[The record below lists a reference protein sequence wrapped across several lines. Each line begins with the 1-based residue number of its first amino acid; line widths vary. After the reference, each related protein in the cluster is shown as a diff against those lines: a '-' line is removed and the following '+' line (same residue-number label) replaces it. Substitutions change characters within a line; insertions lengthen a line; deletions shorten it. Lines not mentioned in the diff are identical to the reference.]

1 MPGHMLLTGSWNGKK
16 LAIAVEFAVWEGFL
30 IIAYSSDYRHC

>member
-16 LAIAVEFAVWEGFL
+16 LAIAVEVAVWEGFL
-30 IIAYSSDYRHC
+30 DNRI